1 MLSSEE
7 MSVSERSQFVAPPYV
22 ASMQLI
28 ESYSEIDE
36 VLRSADFIQGSHIE
50 SGVFLDGSLIKIE
63 GEEHMARRQIF
74 SALVSRAAM
83 HHYENGALI
92 PVIRKV
98 MGELRAAGPGVDGVY
113 RVDLLPL
120 LLTMLHRITA
130 LVTGVDNVDTKERT
144 ERFRTLVV
152 KLTEAVTAE
161 WSTRGHDEVVKEG
174 LETRRLLVNEFL
186 LPSLERRRE
195 LARQYKEGKIAK
207 EALPTDLL
215 MLLCLHG
222 DDARPDDDTYVW
234 REASLFLVASI
245 HTTAQALPHV
255 MVHLTDWFKKHP
267 EDYDKRLDS
276 SFLRLAAME
285 SLRLH
290 QPVPTLLRIAAND
303 VVLSTGRKVKKGERV
318 ALFFVPANRDKSLFG
333 SDANEYN
340 PHRQGKP
347 RLSPWGLT
355 FGGGVHTC
363 IGRPLVTGMFSR
375 PDDRTGTEGTMI
387 RMLHTLFEAGA
398 EMDPERPPIRTA
410 ISYSDAYATFPLI
423 LRNIGQSA

>member
-1 MLSSEE
+1 
-7 MSVSERSQFVAPPYV
+7 VNVRSQFVAPPYV

-28 ESYSEIDE
+28 ESYEEIDE
-36 VLRSADFIQGSHIE
+36 VLRSSDFIQGSHIE

-63 GEEHMARRQIF
+63 GEEHMARRQLF

-92 PVIRKV
+92 PVIAKV
-98 MGELRAAGPGVDGVY
+98 MGEIRAAGPGPDGVY
-113 RVDLLPL
+113 RLDLQPL

-130 LVTGVDNVDTKERT
+130 LVTGVDDVDTRERT
-144 ERFRTLVV
+144 ERFRALVV

-161 WSTRGHDEVVKEG
+161 WSTRDHNEVVAEG
-174 LETRRLLVNEFL
+174 LETRRQLVDEFL

-195 LARQYKEGKIAK
+195 LALQYKEGKLAR
-207 EALPTDLL
+207 ESLPTDLL

-255 MVHLTDWFKKHP
+255 MVHLTEWFKQHP
-267 EDYDKRLDS
+267 EDYAKRLDS
-276 SFLRLAAME
+276 SFLRQAAME

-290 QPVPTLLRIAAND
+290 QPVPTLLRIAASD
-303 VVLSTGRKVKKGERV
+303 TELSTGRKVKKGERV
-318 ALFFVPANRDKSLFG
+318 ALFFVPANRDENLFG
-333 SDANEYN
+333 EDANEFN
-340 PHRQGKP
+340 PYRKGKP

-363 IGRPLVTGMFSR
+363 IGRPLVTGLFSR

-398 EMDPERPPIRTA
+398 EMDPGNPPTRTA
-410 ISYSDAYATFPLI
+410 ISYADAYATFPLI
-423 LRNIGQSA
+423 LRNLRQSA